1 VPLVLGLQKQHHYD
15 VRRVWKAGS
24 EYYRRLALA
33 GAVRKKHSTLA
44 WQATLTD
51 VGCKSE
57 LVKTQDSR
65 RRTLL

>member
-1 VPLVLGLQKQHHYD
+1 
-15 VRRVWKAGS
+15 
-24 EYYRRLALA
+24 LA
-33 GAVRKKHSTLA
+33 G
-44 WQATLTD
+44 TLTD